1 MTLIQISAVFLAL
14 ITAVGW
20 INVRYLRLSSSVAM
34 LGAGL
39 AGAAVLLAAQKAI
52 APFWGFNDVRAIV
65 KTLNFS
71 ETVLDYLLAFLL
83 FASGLQVDLRELQ
96 RRRLAVWTLATL
108 GVLLS
113 TVLVGFGLWA
123 AAKAFGA
130 DLPLAW
136 ALTFGALISPTDP
149 IAVLA
154 AMRSGAV
161 SPRLGAVLQGEALFN
176 DGVGLV
182 AFATALAFAT
192 SGAAPH
198 PLTTAGAVLLE
209 AGGGLAL
216 GLVCAHALIVTLRM
230 IDDRVVEVTA
240 TIALAVGVYVVAGE
254 LHLSGPVAAAS
265 AGLVMGEVGVK
276 SAMSEQTRRYV
287 EGFWDLVD
295 QILNAV
301 LFLLLGLQ
309 VFVLRFHLDEVG
321 LWVTAAGL
329 AAAARLLVILPW
341 GAYFRFRHDER
352 GATLILTW
360 GGLRGAVSLALA
372 LSLPHTPY
380 RDTLLAMTFFVVV
393 FSVVVQGLSFQA
405 LAGRLAGAERV
416 GPA

>member
-1 MTLIQISAVFLAL
+1 MTLIQVSAVFLAL
-14 ITAVGW
+14 ITAIGW
-20 INVRYLRLSSSVAM
+20 LNVRYFRLSSSVAM

-39 AGAAVLLAAQKAI
+39 AGAAVLLVAQTVI
-52 APFWGFNDVRAIV
+52 APFWGFNDVRAVV

-113 TVLVGFGLWA
+113 TFLVGFGVWA
-123 AAKAFGA
+123 AARALGTA
-130 DLPLAW
+130 LPLAW

-154 AMRSGAV
+154 AVRSGVV

-192 SGAAPH
+192 SGSVPH
-198 PLTTAGAVLLE
+198 PLNTAGAVLLQ

-216 GLVCAHALIVTLRM
+216 GLVFAHGLILALRM
-230 IDDRVVEVTA
+230 IEDRVVAVTA
-240 TIALAVGVYVVAGE
+240 TIALAVGVYVIAGE
-254 LHLSGPVAAAS
+254 LHLSGPIAAAA

-276 SAMSEQTRRYV
+276 TAMSDQTRRYV
-287 EGFWDLVD
+287 EGFWNLVD

-309 VFVLRFHLDEVG
+309 VFVLKFRLDEVG
-321 LWVTAAGL
+321 LWATAAAL
-329 AAAARLLVILPW
+329 AAAARLFVILPW
-341 GAYFRFRHDER
+341 GAYFRFRHEET

-380 RDTLLAMTFFVVV
+380 RDTLLGMTFFVVV
-393 FSVVVQGLSFQA
+393 FSVVVQGLSFKA
-405 LAGRLAGAERV
+405 LAARLGGA
-416 GPA
+416 PLTS